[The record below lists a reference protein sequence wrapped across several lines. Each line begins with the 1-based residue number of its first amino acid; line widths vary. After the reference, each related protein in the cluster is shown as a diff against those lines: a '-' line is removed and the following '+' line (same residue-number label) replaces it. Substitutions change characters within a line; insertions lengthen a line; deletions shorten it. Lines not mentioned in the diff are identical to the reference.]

1 MRRLIIEEPV
11 SRAALWAPRVAWFAL
26 AVTLMAVAVIRFQ
39 LVELMPGVA
48 ALVAGL
54 FLAVEAA
61 GLALFAFVRIWME
74 GRRGLGMAIR
84 GLVLALLILGYP
96 GYFAVRALIRPPLN
110 DISTDIDDPPTFS
123 RSRAALEA
131 RGGRVP
137 PDVAPEARR
146 LQRQAYPQIAPLT
159 LDLPADRSTTSSAA
173 PPRAAAG
180 RSSRRR
186 GRAAA
191 SASAGW
197 RRSTAP
203 SSCAFPTTSP
213 CASAPAPTAP
223 ASTCAPPRASAS
235 TISARTRSASSAS
248 SRRWRTSPSPCSRRT
263 TGQSQARRYPPSRAG
278 GPSVATTPRAARSSR
293 WAKTDKAAAP
303 TRAGERPR

>member
-26 AVTLMAVAVIRFQ
+26 AVTLMAVAVIRFG

-74 GRRGLGMAIR
+74 GRRGLGKAIR

-110 DISTDIDDPPTFS
+110 DVSTDIDDPPTFS

-131 RGGRVP
+131 RGGRIP
-137 PDVAPEARR
+137 PDVTPDVRR

-159 LDLPADRSTTSSAA
+159 LDLPAEQVYDLVRRAAQSRGWQIIEAARPGGRVGLGRLEAVDRTFLLRLPDDITVRIR
-173 PPRAAAG
+173 PRADG
-180 RSSRRR
+180 
-186 GRAAA
+186 
-191 SASAGW
+191 
-197 RRSTAP
+197 
-203 SSCAFPTTSP
+203 
-213 CASAPAPTAP
+213 
-223 ASTCAPPRASAS
+223 
-235 TISARTRSASSAS
+235 ARIDVRSAS
-248 SRRWRTSPSPCSRRT
+248 RI
-263 TGQSQARRYPPSRAG
+263 GQHDLGQNAQRIQRFLEE
-278 GPSVATTPRAARSSR
+278 VANLAIAVQ
-293 WAKTDKAAAP
+293 
-303 TRAGERPR
+303 